1 MKVSRHKCLE
11 IKDCILAIFE
21 SSTLSRVPGTQE
33 VVSSIHLLSELRT
46 LLSYET
52 LVTLL
57 VAFNTEQLLLPP
69 DGYEPLEYRSDFVTY
84 TLRG

>member
-1 MKVSRHKCLE
+1 M
-11 IKDCILAIFE
+11 
-21 SSTLSRVPGTQE
+21 PGTQE

-69 DGYEPLEYRSDFVTY
+69 DRYEPLEYRSDFVTY